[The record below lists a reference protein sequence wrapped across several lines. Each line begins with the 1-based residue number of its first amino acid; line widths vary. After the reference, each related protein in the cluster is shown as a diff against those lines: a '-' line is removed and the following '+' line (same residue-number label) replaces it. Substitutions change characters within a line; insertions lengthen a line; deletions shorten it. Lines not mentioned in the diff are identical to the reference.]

1 MKKLISI
8 HVTGLFG
15 YLNHNIE
22 LEQERGITI
31 LHGANGT
38 GKTTILRAIDQL
50 SRSIPQSLMK
60 VNFKNI
66 KLTFQDNSSIV
77 VRKEDKQL
85 TLDLYQGKKQV
96 ETINTKQIL
105 TKNSPYYVLR
115 EIQDSLLNKHYAQ
128 AAAHYAQQMQLQLL
142 DDIILTNNDLA
153 AYEKTLEQHRSTSPG
168 GRTNTPP
175 WLVSFWENFECTLI
189 EEQRLLRVIKDK
201 KHGEPPFKRVVE
213 DYADE
218 LRIKIRDVL
227 GAYAEHSQQLD
238 RTFPRRVIEAL
249 ESPPPDAT
257 DLSMRLE
264 RIEKR
269 RQELHSAGL
278 IEKETALTGFDTQKL
293 SRGDVAKTLSI
304 YATDTES
311 KLNKFDDMHKRITL
325 FESLINSHLTH
336 KSVSV
341 SKDKGLEFTVSGT
354 GGRLD
359 PASLSSGEQHM
370 LVLFY
375 ELIFGRFQPGHLV
388 LIDEPELSL
397 HPAWQLRFIDDLE
410 KVRSINKVDFILATH
425 SPQIIGNKWAL
436 ARELSV

>member
-8 HVTGLFG
+8 HVTNLFG
-15 YLNHNIE
+15 YLNHSID

-50 SRSIPQSLMK
+50 SRSIPQSLMQVK
-60 VNFKNI
+60 FKNI
-66 KLTFQDNSSIV
+66 KLTFQDNSSVV

-85 TLDLYQGKKQV
+85 TIDLYQGSKHK
-96 ETINTKQIL
+96 ETVNTKSLFPKDSPLVAL
-105 TKNSPYYVLR
+105 TALR
-115 EIQDSLLNKHYAQ
+115 YQQLYASQRQSSLFLEEADTPDDLPITYRDLLNEHYSA
-128 AAAHYAQQMQLQLL
+128 L
-142 DDIILTNNDLA
+142 
-153 AYEKTLEQHRSTSPG
+153 PG
-168 GRTNTPP
+168 RGITPPP
-175 WLVSFWENFECTLI
+175 WLTSFWRDFECTLI
-189 EEQRLLRVIKDK
+189 EEQRLLRVSSDK
-201 KHGEPPFKRVVE
+201 KRGQPLFKRVVE
-213 DYADE
+213 DYADA
-218 LRIKIRDVL
+218 LRIKIRDTL

-249 ESPPPDAT
+249 ETPPPDIT
-257 DLSMRLE
+257 ELSMRLE

-269 RQELHSAGL
+269 RQELHSVGL
-278 IEKETALTGFDTQKL
+278 IEKETALTGFDIQKL
-293 SRGDVAKTLSI
+293 SRGEVTKTLSV
-304 YATDTES
+304 YAADTES
-311 KLNKFDDMHKRITL
+311 KLSQFEDIHKRITL

-341 SKDKGLEFTVSGT
+341 SKDKGLEFTVSDT
-354 GGRLD
+354 GGGLD

-436 ARELSV
+436 TRELSV